1 MKNQTFKAFGLA
13 AVMFSGLGWTFSGTA
28 AGSPVP
34 QRPQVPRPMPM
45 PTPRP
50 MPTPTPRPTP
60 VPRQAPQNQAPPR
73 SEPRPAPH
81 QDQTRQRQQQA
92 EQQRQQ
98 QAQQQR
104 QAQQQ
109 QAGRQAEQQRKAQR
123 EQKGRQEQARQ
134 QEQQGQQ
141 KQQAQQHQE
150 QARQQKQQ
158 AQQQKHQAEEQKQA
172 QKQQQKLQEKQN
184 KEQAR
189 LQKERQKQQE
199 KQRKEQERQQKKSKG
214 SLGRSSSDTTAK
226 SASASMIHSKGLTVK
241 SAEGKQIGVR
251 ANGRVA
257 SYVDHGKTA
266 TFDRRGKVSSIHTA
280 NMEVHRGAHGESRIV
295 SRRGNTTVV
304 TTGRHSGYVE
314 RKIIVNNRTYTQR
327 TVVLRGRV
335 YTHTYVSY
343 VVGGVALHHFVTPVF
358 FAPGFYG
365 WAYHPWRVPVFYSWG
380 WFGAPW
386 YVGPNP
392 YFVAYP
398 TYPGAAYWLTDYYL
412 GQTLSAAA
420 QEEADALTDGDDSDI
435 SADASSDSGD
445 AAEMLRAGENT
456 AITSEIKAAIAE
468 EVKQQI
474 AYDNTAAGD
483 GNADAIHGELP
494 AALRAV
500 GHVFVVSDSLDVTTS
515 DQRSCGL
522 QAGDILRLAI
532 TPTDGTGIAEL
543 RVASSKKMDCPAGVQ
558 VTVSLQD
565 LQDMQD
571 NFREQVE
578 QGLGVLQ
585 ATQGQKGL
593 PTAPADAVQIPPRP
607 SLTEA
612 DKTAGTVSGIEALG
626 LLETQQQEA
635 NALES
640 EVKAAVASPKN

>member
-1 MKNQTFKAFGLA
+1 MENTMKNQTFKALGLA
-13 AVMFSGLGWTFSGTA
+13 VVMFSGLGWTFSGTA
-28 AGSPVP
+28 SGSPVP
-34 QRPQVPRPMPM
+34 QRPQIPRPMPM

-50 MPTPTPRPTP
+50 MPTPTPRPAP
-60 VPRQAPQNQAPPR
+60 EPRQAPPR
-73 SEPRPAPH
+73 RESQPVPQ

-98 QAQQQR
+98 QQAEQR
-104 QAQQQ
+104 QAQ
-109 QAGRQAEQQRKAQR
+109 R
-123 EQKGRQEQARQ
+123 
-134 QEQQGQQ
+134 EQQGR
-141 KQQAQQHQE
+141 QE

-158 AQQQKHQAEEQKQA
+158 EQQRQQAQQRQENAHQQKQQAEQQKHQAEQQKQA

-189 LQKERQKQQE
+189 LQKEQQKQQE

-214 SLGRSSSDTTAK
+214 SLSRSSSETSAK
-226 SASASMIHSKGLTVK
+226 SASTSVMHSKGGLTLK
-241 SAEGKQIGVR
+241 SAGGRQITVR

-257 SYVDHGKTA
+257 SYADHGKTA

-280 NMEVHRGAHGESRIV
+280 NMDIHRGAHGERRIV
-295 SRRGNTTVV
+295 SRRGNTTLV

-314 RKIIVNNRTYTQR
+314 RKIVVNNRTYTQR
-327 TVVLRGRV
+327 TVVLNGRV
-335 YTHTYVSY
+335 YTHTYASY
-343 VVGGVALHHFVTPVF
+343 VVGGVVLHHFVTPVF

-365 WAYHPWRVPVFYSWG
+365 WAFYPWHAPVFYRWA

-412 GQTLSAAA
+412 GQTLSAGA
-420 QEEADALTDGDDSDI
+420 EEDADSLTDGDGADM

-445 AAEMLRAGENT
+445 DSDETEMLRAGENT
-456 AITSEIKAAIAE
+456 AITPEIKAAIAE

-474 AYDNTAAGD
+474 AYDNTAASD

-494 AALRAV
+494 SALRSV

-522 QAGDILRLAI
+522 QAGDILRLAT
-532 TPTDGTGIAEL
+532 TPADGTGIAEL

-558 VTVSLQD
+558 VTVSLQN

-571 NFREQVE
+571 NFREQIE
-578 QGLGVLQ
+578 QGLGVLHT
-585 ATQGQKGL
+585 TQGHNGL
-593 PTAPADAVQIPPRP
+593 PATPADAVQIPPRP
-607 SLTEA
+607 SLAEV
-612 DKTAGTVSGIEALG
+612 DKTAGALSGTEALG
-626 LLETQQQEA
+626 FLETQEQEA

-640 EVKAAVASPKN
+640 EVTAAVANPKN

>member
-1 MKNQTFKAFGLA
+1 MKNQTLKILGLA
-13 AVMFSGLGWTFSGTA
+13 VMMFSGLGLTVSGTA

-34 QRPQVPRPMPM
+34 QRPQMPRPMPM

-50 MPTPTPRPTP
+50 MPTQTPRPAP

-73 SEPRPAPH
+73 SEPRPAPQ

-98 QAQQQR
+98 QQAEQQR
-104 QAQQQ
+104 QAQQ
-109 QAGRQAEQQRKAQR
+109 G
-123 EQKGRQEQARQ
+123 
-134 QEQQGQQ
+134 
-141 KQQAQQHQE
+141 QAQQRQE
-150 QARQQKQQ
+150 NARQQKQQ
-158 AQQQKHQAEEQKQA
+158 AQLQKHQAEEQKQA
-172 QKQQQKLQEKQN
+172 QKQQQKLQEKQK

-189 LQKERQKQQE
+189 LQKEQQKQQE
-199 KQRKEQERQQKKSKG
+199 KQGKEQERQQKKSKG
-214 SLGRSSSDTTAK
+214 SLGRSSSETNAK
-226 SASASMIHSKGLTVK
+226 SASTSVVHSKGGLAIK
-241 SAEGKQIGVR
+241 STGERQIAVR
-251 ANGRVA
+251 ANGSVA
-257 SYVDHGKTA
+257 SYADHGRTA
-266 TFDRRGKVSSIHTA
+266 TFDRHGKVSSIHTA
-280 NMEVHRGAHGESRIV
+280 NMAIHRGAHGERRIV
-295 SRRGNTTVV
+295 GRQGNSTLV

-314 RKIIVNNRTYTQR
+314 RKIVVNNRTYTQR
-327 TVVLRGRV
+327 TVVLNGRV
-335 YTHTYVSY
+335 YTHTYASY
-343 VVGGVALHHFVTPVF
+343 VVGGVVLHHFVTPVF
-358 FAPGFYG
+358 FTRGFYG
-365 WAYHPWRVPVFYSWG
+365 WAFYPWHAPVFYRWA

-412 GQTLSAAA
+412 GQTLSAGA
-420 QEEADALTDGDDSDI
+420 EEDADSLTDADGTDM

-445 AAEMLRAGENT
+445 DSDATEMLRALKNT
-456 AITSEIKAAIAE
+456 AITPEIKAAIAE

-474 AYDNTAAGD
+474 AYDNTAASD

-494 AALRAV
+494 SALRSV

-522 QAGDILRLAI
+522 QAGDILQLAT
-532 TPTDGTGIAEL
+532 TPADGTGIAEL

-585 ATQGQKGL
+585 TTQGQNGL
-593 PTAPADAVQIPPRP
+593 PAAPADAVQIPPRP
-607 SLTEA
+607 SLAEA
-612 DKTAGTVSGIEALG
+612 GKTAGALSGTEALG
-626 LLETQQQEA
+626 LLETQEQEA
-635 NALES
+635 NALEL
-640 EVKAAVASPKN
+640 EVTAAVANPKN

>member
-1 MKNQTFKAFGLA
+1 MKNQTLKILGLA
-13 AVMFSGLGWTFSGTA
+13 VMMFSGLGLTVGGTA
-28 AGSPVP
+28 SGSPVP
-34 QRPQVPRPMPM
+34 QRPQIPRPMPM

-50 MPTPTPRPTP
+50 MPPQTPRPMPTPRPAP
-60 VPRQAPQNQAPPR
+60 EPRQAPPR
-73 SEPRPAPH
+73 REPQPVPQ
-81 QDQTRQRQQQA
+81 QDQTRQRQQQP

-98 QAQQQR
+98 Q
-104 QAQQQ
+104 
-109 QAGRQAEQQRKAQR
+109 QAEQRQSQR
-123 EQKGRQEQARQ
+123 EQQGR
-134 QEQQGQQ
+134 
-141 KQQAQQHQE
+141 QE

-158 AQQQKHQAEEQKQA
+158 EQQRQQAQQRQENARQQKQQAQLQKHQAEQQKQA
-172 QKQQQKLQEKQN
+172 QKQQQKLREKQN

-189 LQKERQKQQE
+189 LQKEQQKQLE
-199 KQRKEQERQQKKSKG
+199 KQRKEQERQQNKSKG
-214 SLGRSSSDTTAK
+214 SLGRSSSETSAK
-226 SASASMIHSKGLTVK
+226 SASTSVVHSKGGLTIK
-241 SAEGKQIGVR
+241 SAGERQIAVR

-257 SYVDHGKTA
+257 SYADHGKTA
-266 TFDRRGKVSSIHTA
+266 TFDRHGKVSSIHTA
-280 NMEVHRGAHGESRIV
+280 NMAIHRGAHGERRIV
-295 SRRGNTTVV
+295 GRRGNTTLV
-304 TTGRHSGYVE
+304 TTGRRSGYVE
-314 RKIIVNNRTYTQR
+314 RKIVVNNRTYTQR
-327 TVVLRGRV
+327 TVVLNGRV
-335 YTHTYVSY
+335 YTHTYASY
-343 VVGGVALHHFVTPVF
+343 VVGGVVLHHFVTPVF

-365 WAYHPWRVPVFYSWG
+365 WAFYPWHAPVIYRWA

-412 GQTLSAAA
+412 GQTLSAGA
-420 QEEADALTDGDDSDI
+420 EEDADSLTDGDGADM

-445 AAEMLRAGENT
+445 DSDATEMLRAVKNT
-456 AITSEIKAAIAE
+456 AITPEIKAAIAE

-474 AYDNTAAGD
+474 AYDNTAASD

-494 AALRAV
+494 SALRSV
-500 GHVFVVSDSLDVTTS
+500 GHVFVVSESLDVTTS

-522 QAGDILRLAI
+522 QAGDILRLAT
-532 TPTDGTGIAEL
+532 TPADGTGIVEL

-571 NFREQVE
+571 NFREQIE

-585 ATQGQKGL
+585 ATQGQNGL
-593 PTAPADAVQIPPRP
+593 PAAPADAVQIPPRP

-612 DKTAGTVSGIEALG
+612 DKTAGALSGTEALR
-626 LLETQQQEA
+626 LLETQEQEA

-640 EVKAAVASPKN
+640 EVTAAVANPKN

>member
-1 MKNQTFKAFGLA
+1 MKNQTFKALGLA
-13 AVMFSGLGWTFSGTA
+13 VVMFSGLGWTFSGTA

-34 QRPQVPRPMPM
+34 QRPQMPRPMPM

-50 MPTPTPRPTP
+50 MPAQTPRPMPTPTPRPAP

-73 SEPRPAPH
+73 SEPRPAPQ

-98 QAQQQR
+98 QQAEQQR
-104 QAQQQ
+104 QAQQ
-109 QAGRQAEQQRKAQR
+109 RQAQR
-123 EQKGRQEQARQ
+123 EQQGRQDQARQ
-134 QEQQGQQ
+134 QR
-141 KQQAQQHQE
+141 QQAQQHQE

-158 AQQQKHQAEEQKQA
+158 AQQQKHQAEQQKQA

-189 LQKERQKQQE
+189 VQKEQQKQQE
-199 KQRKEQERQQKKSKG
+199 KQRKQEAKQQKQSKG
-214 SLGRSSSDTTAK
+214 SLGRSSSETTAK
-226 SASASMIHSKGLTVK
+226 TAGTSVMHSKGGLTMK
-241 SAEGKQIGVR
+241 SAGGRQIGVR

-257 SYVDHGKTA
+257 SYADHGKTA
-266 TFDRRGKVSSIHTA
+266 TFDRRGKVSSVHTA
-280 NMEVHRGAHGESRIV
+280 NMDIHRGPHGERRIV
-295 SRRGNTTVV
+295 SRRGNTTLV

-314 RKIIVNNRTYTQR
+314 RRIVVNNRTYTQR
-327 TVVLRGRV
+327 TVVLNGRV

-343 VVGGVALHHFVTPVF
+343 VVGGVVLHHFVTPEF
-358 FAPGFYG
+358 FAAGFYG
-365 WAYHPWRVPVFYSWG
+365 WAYYPWRVPVVYRWA

-398 TYPGAAYWLTDYYL
+398 VYPGAAYWLTDYYL

-420 QEEADALTDGDDSDI
+420 EEDADAQANGDGSDMAADASLDSDDSDTT
-435 SADASSDSGD
+435 DT
-445 AAEMLRAGENT
+445 LRAEENT
-456 AITSEIKAAIAE
+456 PITPELKAAIAE

-474 AYDNTAAGD
+474 AYDNTAASD

-494 AALRAV
+494 AALRSV

-522 QAGDILRLAI
+522 QAGDILRLAT
-532 TPTDGTGIAEL
+532 TPADGTGIAEL

-571 NFREQVE
+571 NFREQIE

-585 ATQGQKGL
+585 ATQGQNGL
-593 PTAPADAVQIPPRP
+593 PAAPSDAVQIPPRP
-607 SLTEA
+607 SMTEA
-612 DKTAGTVSGIEALG
+612 DKAASSLSGTEALG
-626 LLETQQQEA
+626 LLETQEQEA
-635 NALES
+635 NTLES
-640 EVKAAVASPKN
+640 EVKAAVANPKN